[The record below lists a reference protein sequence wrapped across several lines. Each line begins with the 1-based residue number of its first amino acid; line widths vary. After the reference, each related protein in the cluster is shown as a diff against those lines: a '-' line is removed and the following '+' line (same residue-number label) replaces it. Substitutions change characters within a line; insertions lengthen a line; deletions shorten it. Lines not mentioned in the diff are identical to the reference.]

1 MVMGT
6 APSRKAETTRH
17 SISSRLNQTR
27 ALLPSS
33 MHTVRTGTVDFTPT
47 IQEGPLVLA
56 FGSIGRSS
64 SVDTLITPQVPAGP
78 RLLTQ
83 TRDAFWMN
91 VSRHELV
98 RILQVRVS
106 LLSMNQLNSRRV

>member
-47 IQEGPLVLA
+47 TQAMAGIMMTPVPKPA
-56 FGSIGRSS
+56 TPPIVDPTMAARARVTHPVGSGIEPSS
-64 SVDTLITPQVPAGP
+64 GASP
-78 RLLTQ
+78 RDQ
-83 TRDAFWMN
+83 N
-91 VSRHELV
+91 
-98 RILQVRVS
+98 
-106 LLSMNQLNSRRV
+106 SMNSHPKVGLTPAIA